1 MVTPGLRVSGSQ
13 QKAVLQHSWRVH
25 NRSTAA
31 RIGDQKRK
39 EWRGNAR
46 PVDEVGGRTSQLVAF
61 FIFYFLSG
69 SSDQLFLASF
79 SLSFFPLLALA
90 RRMAR
95 DQHSDMKAAATEAT
109 STHSISKH
117 KRIPPPKSILYSRLE
132 AEEPRSTCI
141 PPILIKTDAP
151 NSSIRKCAL
160 QPLPLLTSE
169 WDDSKIFVELATP
182 ASDNNPPLLDF
193 DLFVSSRNFL
203 GAQEER
209 QRR

>member
-39 EWRGNAR
+39 EWTGNAR
-46 PVDEVGGRTSQLVAF
+46 PVDEVGGRTSQLK
-61 FIFYFLSG
+61 ISPCDDLM
-69 SSDQLFLASF
+69 
-79 SLSFFPLLALA
+79 PP
-90 RRMAR
+90 
-95 DQHSDMKAAATEAT
+95 HSR

-132 AEEPRSTCI
+132 ADEPRSTCI